1 MATELKS
8 LSLAARVVLDMHAL
22 NNEGSESNRMMTRQV
37 GIVTPVYDDQGA
49 LSDYARST
57 VNAISGD
64 MNKHIFADYF
74 RHVALERGLP
84 LCEAC
89 KDLDPA
95 RMMGNP
101 DFQEFVNGTKEGAE
115 IIDRLL
121 GCALDDVCGILITAG
136 GNSIK
141 RKSAVEFGWTVGLP
155 DHTEVEEFIHARHAV
170 RRITRAKAS
179 RGDDKETRDKA
190 IKEKEENLGQMI
202 FNRPASSGVYAF
214 VAHLDVNAIGFNDV
228 CGEYPDHV
236 TDRPERLRSTL
247 LALAQ
252 TLVHPKGALTSTQLP
267 HVVEVEGFLSVSTS
281 AAAAPLVSP
290 LADGYIERAA
300 QIAVMLN
307 RLHGETVGVL
317 PFQGQEGLL
326 GQIAQVVEG
335 YSVGRYGGR

>member
-37 GIVTPVYDDQGA
+37 GIVTPVYDEQGVLA
-49 LSDYARST
+49 DYARST

-101 DFQEFVNGTKEGAE
+101 DFQEFVNNTKEGAE
-115 IIDRLL
+115 IVDRLL
-121 GCALDDVCGILITAG
+121 GCSLDDVCGILITAG

-155 DHTEVEEFIHARHAV
+155 DYTEVEEFIHARHAV
-170 RRITRAKAS
+170 RRITRTKAS
-179 RGDDKETRDKA
+179 RGDDKDTRDRA
-190 IKEKEENLGQMI
+190 IKEKKENLDQMI

-228 CGEYPDHV
+228 RGEYPAHV
-236 TDRPERLRSTL
+236 TDRLERLRSTL

-252 TLVHPKGALTSTQLP
+252 TLMHPKGALTSTQLP
-267 HVVEVEGFLSVSTS
+267 HVLEVEGFLSVSTS

-290 LADGYIERAA
+290 LTDGYIQRAG

-326 GQIAQVVEG
+326 GQIAGVVEG
-335 YSVGRYGGR
+335 YSAGRYGGR